1 MAESEDPNSA
11 KGSITTSTAEP
22 RGTFLSALTQ
32 LATLGGLSN
41 NVSLLIRGESTTR
54 SGELASM
61 VHASMCA
68 HARSVG
74 AIATSSMF
82 DHSAILALSRM
93 LVDGLTMYAYLRESV
108 EDAVW
113 TLRYKVMELHDVTA
127 RIKLVRAWQERVEY
141 DDLRNMRESLVG
153 QIKASVVFQGL
164 GEERKKRLLTGEEMF
179 VEGMRKAA
187 RVAGWSEEKFI
198 SIYNYFSAHIHSAPM
213 SYWRMRQHRVDYL
226 EPGPMQFGSAAMAI
240 EVAVACLRR
249 VTVRQLMESPKF
261 SPNEGWGE
269 YLTQLREED
278 SKCDVFQS
286 GVAQP

>member
-11 KGSITTSTAEP
+11 KGASAASTPEP
-22 RGTFLSALTQ
+22 REMFLDALSQ

-41 NVSLLIRGESTTR
+41 NVSLLLRGESTTR

-61 VHASMCA
+61 VYASMCA

-113 TLRYKVMELHDVTA
+113 TLRYNVMELHDVTA
-127 RIKLVRAWQERVEY
+127 RIKFVRAWQGRVAYE
-141 DDLRNMRESLVG
+141 DLRKMCESLKE

-164 GEERKKRLLTGEEMF
+164 GEERKKKLLTGEEIF
-179 VEGMRKAA
+179 VGGMRKAA

-198 SIYNYFSAHIHSAPM
+198 SIYNDFSAHIHSAPM
-213 SYWRMRQHRVDYL
+213 SYWRMRWHRIDYL
-226 EPGPMQFGSAAMAI
+226 APGPMQFASAAMAI

-261 SPNEGWGE
+261 SPKEGWGE
-269 YLTQLREED
+269 YLTQLTEED
-278 SKCDVFQS
+278 SKSDVFQN
-286 GVAQP
+286 GVAET